1 MGAAP
6 RWHLNGHTQANF
18 QTHYAQGRQNM
29 HVGYGAAFQNPGNK
43 LPDSVVWREEV
54 RLAEMAEPLGFDS
67 VWSVEHHFDDYTMV
81 PDVLQFLTY
90 MAGRTKTA
98 KLGSMVVVLPWH
110 DPIRVAEQVSMLDH
124 LSNGRF
130 ILGLG
135 RGLARIEYEGFRLD
149 QNEGRALFVEYAE
162 LILSALEKGYME
174 GGRHTNQPRRE
185 IRPLPARSFRGRTYA
200 AAVSPESMPIMAKL
214 GVGVL
219 VIPQK
224 PWDAVKK
231 DFEIYHKVW
240 HEVNGTEP
248 PKPLSGGFIF
258 VDEDRSRA
266 EELGM
271 KYITDYY
278 HTAMKHYEMTTEQ
291 FGSHKSYEFYSGVGK
306 YIARHGLDGAAKDF
320 ANLMPFGTPKQV
332 IEKLEFMRETIDMN
346 GIMGNFSFA
355 GMPFEEAERNLKCFA
370 KHVLPE
376 LKKWKTA
383 PLNEP
388 AELTIPARA
397 A

>member
-1 MGAAP
+1 
-6 RWHLNGHTQANF
+6 
-18 QTHYAQGRQNM
+18 M
-29 HVGYGAAFQNPGNK
+29 HVGYGAAFQNPNNA
-43 LPDSVVWREEV
+43 LSDAEVWRNEV

-81 PDVLQFLTY
+81 PDVVQFLTY
-90 MAGRTKTA
+90 MAGRTKHA
-98 KLGSMVVVLPWH
+98 KLGSMVIVLPWH
-110 DPIRVAEQVSMLDH
+110 DPIRVAEQVSVLDH

-149 QNEGRALFVEYAE
+149 QNEGRSLFVEYAE
-162 LILSALEKGYME
+162 LILNALERGYME

-185 IRPLPARSFRGRTYA
+185 IRPYPARSFKGRTYA

-231 DFEIYHKVW
+231 DFEVYHKVW
-240 HEVNGTEP
+240 REVNGSEP

-258 VDEDRSRA
+258 VDEDKSRA

-278 HTAMKHYEMTTEQ
+278 HTAMKHYEMTSEK
-291 FGSHKSYEFYSGVGK
+291 FGQHKSYEFYSGISK
-306 YIARHGLDGAAKDF
+306 FIAKHGLDGAARDF

-332 IEKLEFMRETIDMN
+332 LEKLDFMKQTIDMN
-346 GIMGNFSFA
+346 GIMGNFSYA
-355 GMPFEEAERNLKCFA
+355 GMPFDEVERNLKCFA
-370 KHVLPE
+370 THVLPE
-376 LKKWKTA
+376 LKKWKATPLAEPTDLKFAATA
-383 PLNEP
+383 K
-388 AELTIPARA
+388 A